1 MDENNVR
8 PQDLW
13 EPAKPG
19 EKLEDVWVP
28 NRKQRRWMKCKK
40 NQTKA
45 AVNFIQA
52 IQDAQNYSKSDT
64 FKKDVYKDLYN
75 NLKKLREQKE
85 KELKEE
91 NDGID

>member
-28 NRKQRRWMKCKK
+28 NRKQRRWMRRKK

-45 AVNFIQA
+45 AANFIQA

-85 KELKEE
+85 KGLKEE

>member
-13 EPAKPG
+13 EPAKSG

-28 NRKQRRWMKCKK
+28 NRKQRRWMKRKK

-45 AVNFIQA
+45 AANFIQA

>member
-1 MDENNVR
+1 MDENNIR

-28 NRKQRRWMKCKK
+28 NRKQRRWMKREK

-45 AVNFIQA
+45 AANFIQA

>member
-1 MDENNVR
+1 MDENNIR
-8 PQDLW
+8 SQDLW

-19 EKLEDVWVP
+19 EKLEDVWIP
-28 NRKQRRWMKCKK
+28 NRKQRRWMKRKK

-45 AVNFIQA
+45 AANFIQA

>member
-19 EKLEDVWVP
+19 EKHEDVWIP
-28 NRKQRRWMKCKK
+28 NRKH
-40 NQTKA
+40 
-45 AVNFIQA
+45 FIQA
-52 IQDAQNYSKSDT
+52 IQDAQNYSKSDA

>member
-1 MDENNVR
+1 MDENNIR

-28 NRKQRRWMKCKK
+28 NRKQRRWMKRKK

-45 AVNFIQA
+45 ATNFIQA

-64 FKKDVYKDLYN
+64 FKDLYN